1 MKKHAPL
8 RNGYFAILGIVAIAL
23 ASWYIWVFMKKKTF
37 DLVQEDVHITES
49 DYEPEVEVADPRP
62 QLTASPFHITS
73 ISVQKNSSIYTT
85 FQKAGI
91 DAAVIHEWIEAC
103 SAFYDLSSIAAG
115 VQIELRATP
124 DTEELREVFIEI
136 SPLLGILIQRQ
147 PHQTWFA
154 EKMEKKPTTELVAV
168 EGKIESTLWDSAA
181 KAGLHSQEIYE
192 LTDIFSA
199 QIDFEREIH
208 SGDSWSVV
216 IEKRSLEGKFY
227 DWGKIQ
233 AARYT
238 LKDVEHKAVLF
249 VVNGKRTYFTPGG
262 ESLSGMFL
270 KSPLKFSR
278 ITSTFQIKR
287 FHPILKINR
296 PHRGVDYAAS
306 TGTPIH
312 AVAEGRIEYIGW
324 QNGGGNIIRIRHNSM
339 YETAYKHMSR
349 FGSGLHK
356 NSRVQQ
362 GEVIGYVG
370 MTGLATAP
378 HLHFEFYENGKYM
391 DPLGIK
397 FPRKEALSK
406 DQLFAFQQQT
416 KKLLALLQKPDIQS

>member
-1 MKKHAPL
+1 MRKASML
-8 RNGYFAILGIVAIAL
+8 RNWYFVGLGLLAVGLAI
-23 ASWYIWVFMKKKTF
+23 WYIWVFMKKKTF
-37 DLVQEDVHITES
+37 DLVQEDVQITES
-49 DYEPEVEVADPRP
+49 DYEPEVERADPRP
-62 QLTASPFHITS
+62 QLTSSPFHITT

-91 DAAVIHEWIEAC
+91 ETSIIHEWISVCA
-103 SAFYDLSSIAAG
+103 SFYDLSSIAAG
-115 VQIELRATP
+115 VKIELRTAH
-124 DTEELREVFIEI
+124 DTEELQEIFIEI
-136 SPLLGILIQRQ
+136 SSLLGILIQRQ
-147 PHQTWFA
+147 PHQTWYA
-154 EKMEKKPTTELVAV
+154 EKIEKNPVTELVTV
-168 EGKIESTLWDSAA
+168 EGKIENTLWESAA
-181 KAGLHSQEIYE
+181 KAGLHSQVIYE

-208 SGDSWSVV
+208 TGDSWSVV
-216 IEKRSLEGKFY
+216 LEKRTVDGKFY

-233 AARYT
+233 AVRYT
-238 LKDVEHKAVLF
+238 LQDVDHKAVLF
-249 VVNGKRTYFTPGG
+249 TANGKRAYFTPEG
-262 ESLSGMFL
+262 ESLDGMFL

-278 ITSTFQIKR
+278 ITSTFQLKR

-296 PHRGVDYAAS
+296 PHHGVDYAAS

-324 QNGGGNIIRIRHNSM
+324 QNGGGNIIRIRHNST

-362 GEVIGYVG
+362 GETIGYVG

-378 HLHFEFYENGKYM
+378 HLHFEFYENGKYR

-397 FPRKEALSK
+397 FPRKESLSK
-406 DQLFAFQQQT
+406 EQRLAFLQQS
-416 KKLLALLQKPDIQS
+416 KKMLALLQKPDIQS

>member
-1 MKKHAPL
+1 MKRNSTQRNLGFALAGLVAISLSGWYTWSYMKKQ
-8 RNGYFAILGIVAIAL
+8 AI
-23 ASWYIWVFMKKKTF
+23 
-37 DLVQEDVHITES
+37 DLVQEDVQITES
-49 DYEPEVEVADPRP
+49 DYEPEVEDADPRP
-62 QLTASPFHITS
+62 QFTSSAFHITT

-91 DAAVIHEWIEAC
+91 DSAVIHDWIAAC
-103 SAFYDLSSIAAG
+103 ASFYNLSSIAAG
-115 VQIELRATP
+115 VKIEMRAAK
-124 DTEELREVFIEI
+124 DTEELQEVFIEV

-147 PHQTWFA
+147 PHQTWYA
-154 EKMEKKPTTELVAV
+154 EKLEKTPTMDLVAM
-168 EGKIESTLWDSAA
+168 EGKIESSLWESAA
-181 KAGLHSQEIYE
+181 KAGLHSQAIYE
-192 LTDIFSA
+192 LTDIFSS

-208 SGDSWSVV
+208 GGDSWSVV
-216 IEKRSLEGKFY
+216 IEKRSLDGKFY
-227 DWGKIQ
+227 DWGKIH

-238 LKDVEHKAVLF
+238 LSDVDHKAVLF
-249 VVNGKRTYFTPGG
+249 TVNGKQAYFTPEG

-278 ITSTFQIKR
+278 ITSTFQVKR

-296 PHRGVDYAAS
+296 PHHGVDYAAA

-312 AVAEGRIEYIGW
+312 AVADGRVESVGW
-324 QNGGGNIIRIRHNSM
+324 QNGGGNSIRIRHNST
-339 YETAYKHMSR
+339 YETAYRHMSR
-349 FGSGLHK
+349 FSSGLHK

-397 FPRKEALSK
+397 FPRKESLPK
-406 DQLFAFQQQT
+406 DQLLAFKQKS
-416 KKLLALLQKPDIQS
+416 KKMVALLQKPDIQS

>member
-1 MKKHAPL
+1 MKKTLYL
-8 RNGYFAILGIVAIAL
+8 RNFCFVSFGLLAIAMT
-23 ASWYIWVFMKKKTF
+23 SCTKQKTYE
-37 DLVQEDVHITES
+37 LVQEDVKITES
-49 DYEPEVEVADPRP
+49 DYEPEVETADPRP
-62 QLTASPFHITS
+62 QLTGSPFHLTN

-85 FQKAGI
+85 FQKAGV
-91 DAAVIHEWIEAC
+91 DTSVIHAWIQAC
-103 SAFYDLSSIAAG
+103 ASFYDLSSVSAG
-115 VQIELRATP
+115 VNIELRALIK
-124 DTEELREVFIEI
+124 TEELQEIFIEI

-147 PHQTWFA
+147 PHQTWYA
-154 EKMEKKPTTELVAV
+154 EKIEKIPTTELVAI
-168 EGKIESTLWDSAA
+168 EGKIESSLWDSAA
-181 KAGLHSQEIYE
+181 KAGLHSQVIYE
-192 LTDIFSA
+192 LTDIFSS

-208 SGDSWSVV
+208 GGDSWSVV
-216 IEKRSLEGKFY
+216 IEKRSVDGKFY

-238 LKDVEHKAVLF
+238 LKDIDHRAILF
-249 VVNGKRTYFTPGG
+249 IVDGKRAYFTPDGD
-262 ESLSGMFL
+262 SLNGMFL

-312 AVAEGRIEYIGW
+312 AVAEGRVEYVGW
-324 QNGGGNIIRIRHNSM
+324 QNGGGNIVRIRHNST

-349 FGSGLHK
+349 FSSGLHK

-397 FPRKEALSK
+397 FPRKESLSK
-406 DQLFAFQQQT
+406 TQLHTFQLQS
-416 KKLLALLQKPDIQS
+416 KKMLTLLQKSDVQS